1 MIKSM
6 TGYGQAFLKEDNFQ
20 ISIEMK
26 SVNHR
31 FLEISIRMPRDLL
44 SLEEVIKKKIGEYVK
59 RGKVDVFITVEKA
72 ENISG
77 KLHINWTLAEEYF
90 GAYQQLR
97 ERFLFEEPS
106 IRPMELMNLAE
117 VIRIQDVQQ
126 DAQQYLTP
134 ILQSVES
141 ACQQLI
147 HMRQSEGNHLQ
158 EDMTKRIQCIT
169 SLVDQIQARGPLVIQ
184 HFRDRLS
191 NRMKEFLNG
200 QWEVDEGRILT
211 EVAVFAEKANIDEEL
226 TRLASHCKQFL
237 SILTST
243 DAVGRKL
250 DFLVQEMNREANT
263 IGSKANDLEISKLVV
278 DLKAELEKMKE
289 QVQNIE

>member
-1 MIKSM
+1 M
-6 TGYGQAFLKEDNFQ
+6 T
-20 ISIEMK
+20 IEMK

-31 FLEISIRMPRDLL
+31 FLEISVRMPRDLL
-44 SLEEVIKKKIGEYVK
+44 ALEETIKKKIGDYVK
-59 RGKVDVFITVEKA
+59 RGKIDVFISIEKA
-72 ENISG
+72 EENSG

-90 GAYQQLR
+90 AAYQQLR
-97 ERFLFEEPS
+97 ERFPFEES
-106 IRPMELMNLAE
+106 SVRPVELMNLPE
-117 VIRIQDVQQ
+117 VIRIEEVQK
-126 DAQQYLTP
+126 DAQQYLPP

-158 EDMTKRIQCIT
+158 EDLTNRILFIT
-169 SLVDQIQARGPLVIQ
+169 QLVDQIRDRGPLVIQ

-211 EVAVFAEKANIDEEL
+211 EVAAFAEKANIDEEL

-237 SILTST
+237 SNLNST
-243 DAVGRKL
+243 DSVGRKL

>member
-1 MIKSM
+1 M
-6 TGYGQAFLKEDNFQ
+6 KEEDIR

-31 FLEISIRMPRDLL
+31 FLEISVRMPRDLL
-44 SLEEVIKKKIGEYVK
+44 SLEEGIKKKISDYVK
-59 RGKVDVFITVEKA
+59 RGKIDVFINIEKA
-72 ENISG
+72 EANSG

-90 GAYQQLR
+90 GAYQQLT
-97 ERFLFEEPS
+97 ERFPFEESS
-106 IRPMELMNLAE
+106 IRPIELMNLAE
-117 VIRIQDVQQ
+117 VIRIEEVQKDVQQ
-126 DAQQYLTP
+126 YLQP
-134 ILQSVES
+134 ILQTVES

-158 EDMTKRIQCIT
+158 EDLTRRIQFIT
-169 SLVDQIQARGPLVIQ
+169 RLVEDIRVRGPLVIQ

-191 NRMKEFLNG
+191 HRMKEFLNG
-200 QWEVDEGRILT
+200 QWETDEGRILT

-237 SILTST
+237 SNLASK
-243 DAVGRKL
+243 DMVGRKL
-250 DFLVQEMNREANT
+250 DFLVQEMNREVNT
-263 IGSKANDLEISKLVV
+263 IGSKANDLEISKWVV

>member
-1 MIKSM
+1 M
-6 TGYGQAFLKEDNFQ
+6 KEEDFR

-31 FLEISIRMPRDLL
+31 FLEISVRMPRDLL
-44 SLEEVIKKKIGEYVK
+44 SLEEGIKKKISDYVK
-59 RGKVDVFITVEKA
+59 RGKIDVFINIEKA
-72 ENISG
+72 EAISG

-97 ERFLFEEPS
+97 ERFPFEEPS
-106 IRPMELMNLAE
+106 IRPIELMNLAE
-117 VIRIQDVQQ
+117 VIRIEEVQK
-126 DAQQYLTP
+126 DAQQYLQP
-134 ILQSVES
+134 ILQTVES

-158 EDMTKRIQCIT
+158 EDLTRRIQFIT
-169 SLVDQIQARGPLVIQ
+169 RLVEDIRVRGPLVIQ

-191 NRMKEFLNG
+191 HRMKEFLNG
-200 QWEVDEGRILT
+200 QWETDEGRILT

-237 SILTST
+237 SNLASK
-243 DAVGRKL
+243 DMVGRKL
-250 DFLVQEMNREANT
+250 DFLVQEMNREVNT
-263 IGSKANDLEISKLVV
+263 IGSKANDLEISKWVV

>member
-1 MIKSM
+1 M
-6 TGYGQAFLKEDNFQ
+6 KEDNFQ
-20 ISIEMK
+20 ISVEMK

-31 FLEISIRMPRDLL
+31 FLEISVRMPRDLL
-44 SLEEVIKKKIGEYVK
+44 SLEELIKKKIGDYVK
-59 RGKVDVFITVEKA
+59 RGKIDVFITIEKA
-72 ENISG
+72 EGISG
-77 KLHINWTLAEEYF
+77 KLQINWTLAEEYF
-90 GAYQQLR
+90 AVYQQLR
-97 ERFLFEEPS
+97 ERFPFDEPS
-106 IRPMELMNLAE
+106 IRPIELMNLPE
-117 VIRIQDVQQ
+117 MIRIEEVQK
-126 DAQQYLTP
+126 DAELYMRP
-134 ILQSVES
+134 IMQSVES

-158 EDMTKRIQCIT
+158 EDLTNRIQFVT
-169 SLVDQIQARGPLVIQ
+169 QLVDQIRDRGPLVIQ
-184 HFRDRLS
+184 HYRDRLF

-237 SILTST
+237 SNLDSN
-243 DAVGRKL
+243 DMVGRKL